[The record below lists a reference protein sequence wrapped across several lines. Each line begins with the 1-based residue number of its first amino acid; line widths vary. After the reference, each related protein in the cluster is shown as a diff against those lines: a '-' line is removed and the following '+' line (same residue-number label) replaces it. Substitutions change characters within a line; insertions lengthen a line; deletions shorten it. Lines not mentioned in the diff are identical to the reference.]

1 MYTKEKKEEL
11 MDKLHDKIKIKQV
24 GRMSKDCRKKTVEDI
39 YKKIGISEF
48 DVKALTELS
57 NTILK
62 TKQK

>member
-11 MDKLHDKIKIKQV
+11 MNKLHYKIKIKQV
-24 GRMSKDCRKKTVEDI
+24 GRMSKDCREKTVEDI